1 MIHKDIIKKRPWDTA
16 MTGTEEPLKNIETNK
31 RRILVSSYDISTGC
45 LLFCKNKQPIDTS
58 YKETSR
64 VSGFAEK
71 KNKIKLK

>member
-1 MIHKDIIKKRPWDTA
+1 

-71 KNKIKLK
+71 K